1 MKDLLF
7 KTWNLFRKH
16 PILWVPYIAAEL
28 LAIGLWRLRGLAE
41 KEIFRWFTTRHS
53 ALGDFVTPNLDH
65 ATLAKAS
72 LAYAPVGFVTMF
84 IVVFL
89 FVIAMVA
96 TAQMVNAVA
105 RDQRPE
111 LNKSLNGIASRWP
124 EILKFAFKFLFTWL
138 LLFSV
143 TVWILAVL
151 VNEMHQSELPTS
163 LWVSSIEAIFI
174 TFCMARFLTPAVI
187 RLLRSPNLEPVSVMV
202 RRLGTILA
210 LLVISIEGLLGII
223 TQPVDARLMIDIPAV
238 REAVILLTKLAVNI
252 PYVLLFIGLALLAVN
267 FSGVGKSED

>member
-1 MKDLLF
+1 
-7 KTWNLFRKH
+7 
-16 PILWVPYIAAEL
+16 
-28 LAIGLWRLRGLAE
+28 
-41 KEIFRWFTTRHS
+41 
-53 ALGDFVTPNLDH
+53 
-65 ATLAKAS
+65 
-72 LAYAPVGFVTMF
+72 MF